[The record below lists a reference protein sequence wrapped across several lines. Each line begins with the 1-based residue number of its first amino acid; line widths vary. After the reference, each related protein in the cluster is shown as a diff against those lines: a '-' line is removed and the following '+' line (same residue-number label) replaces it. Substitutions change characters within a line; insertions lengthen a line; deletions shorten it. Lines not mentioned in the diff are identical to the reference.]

1 MASGFYTVEIDNDSN
16 AYVLTNNAYDTAE
29 GKLAVVTVDAVAT
42 VVDNVLTVNS
52 KDYDISNAT
61 IVDISENSDD
71 LSSATEMKD
80 VTNLKVKMIINE
92 DDMTA
97 SYIYVVSYTPAP

>member
-1 MASGFYTVEIDNDSN
+1 M
-16 AYVLTNNAYDTAE
+16 
-29 GKLAVVTVDAVAT
+29 
-42 VVDNVLTVNS
+42 TVNN

-61 IVDISENSDD
+61 IVDISDNSDD
-71 LSSATEMKD
+71 IGSSTEMKD